1 MSLLKK
7 QIKSVCYFIESEE
20 QRYLLYVV
28 LWSVQIILH
37 PLYYRMD
44 LAFMQMSVKRAW
56 NV

>member
-7 QIKSVCYFIESEE
+7 QIKSVYYFIESQE

-37 PLYYRMD
+37 PLHYCRD
-44 LAFMQMSVKRAW
+44 LALMQMGIKRTW
-56 NV
+56 NI